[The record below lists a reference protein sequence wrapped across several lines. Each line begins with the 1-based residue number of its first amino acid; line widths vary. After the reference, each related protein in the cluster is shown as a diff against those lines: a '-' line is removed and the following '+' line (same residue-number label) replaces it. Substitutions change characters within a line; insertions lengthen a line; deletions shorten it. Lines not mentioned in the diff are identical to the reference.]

1 MASTQSTPATPET
14 RQENFEQAVALSLNL
29 WPALTL
35 AVQNKWSENAGDD
48 PEDVRA
54 WFVGAMIELFP
65 DFVKLA
71 AFETA
76 NGDKKKKP
84 ADLEEPDLEDVE
96 GRLLQV
102 MEDEFT
108 VVVDDDSS
116 YEVAQQIVGLRA
128 ACIKS
133 QHATIDE
140 VEQLR
145 QRWVSKKGQKVAMQQ
160 GPEQDQETD
169 SEEDDSEDDGEDTN
183 MDEAPALV
191 PTAPK
196 EKPQPEIDED
206 GFTKVSKKK
215 R

>member
-1 MASTQSTPATPET
+1 MASSQPKLATPET

-35 AVQNKWSENAGDD
+35 AVQNKWSENSADD

-71 AFETA
+71 QFETA

-84 ADLEEPDLEDVE
+84 AELEEPELEDVE

-108 VVVDDDSS
+108 VVVDDDSG

-145 QRWVSKKGQKVAMQQ
+145 QRWTSKKGQKVAMQQ

-169 SEEDDSEDDGEDTN
+169 SEEDDSEDDDDTN

-191 PTAPK
+191 STAPK
-196 EKPQPEIDED
+196 EKPKPEIDED
-206 GFTKVSKKK
+206 GFTMVSKKK
-215 R
+215 

>member
-1 MASTQSTPATPET
+1 MASTQPKLATPET

-54 WFVGAMIELFP
+54 WFAGAMIELFP
-65 DFVKLA
+65 DFVELA
-71 AFETA
+71 RFETVH
-76 NGDKKKKP
+76 GDKKKKP
-84 ADLEEPDLEDVE
+84 AELEEPDMEDVE

-133 QHATIDE
+133 QHATVEE
-140 VEQLR
+140 VEKLR
-145 QRWVSKKGQKVAMQQ
+145 ERWVSKKGQKVAMQQ

-169 SEEDDSEDDGEDTN
+169 SEEDDSEDDGEDAN
-183 MDEAPALV
+183 MDEAPTLV
-191 PTAPK
+191 STAPK

-206 GFTKVSKKK
+206 GFTKVTKK

>member
-1 MASTQSTPATPET
+1 MASSQSTPATPET

-48 PEDVRA
+48 PKDVRA

-71 AFETA
+71 EFETA
-76 NGDKKKKP
+76 HGDKKKKP
-84 ADLEEPDLEDVE
+84 AELEEPDLEDVE

-116 YEVAQQIVGLRA
+116 YEVTQQIVGLRA

-133 QHATIDE
+133 QHATIEE

-145 QRWVSKKGQKVAMQQ
+145 QRWVSKKGQKVAVQQ

-169 SEEDDSEDDGEDTN
+169 SEEDDSEEDGEDTN

-191 PTAPK
+191 STAPK